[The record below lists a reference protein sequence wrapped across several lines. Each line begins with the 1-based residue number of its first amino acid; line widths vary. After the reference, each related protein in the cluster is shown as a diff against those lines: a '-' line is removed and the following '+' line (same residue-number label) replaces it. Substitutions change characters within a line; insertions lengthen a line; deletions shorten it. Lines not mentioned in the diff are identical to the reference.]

1 MIAPPKPPSHDELE
15 ALIKEARARQLRRR
29 LLGAAGV
36 AIVAA
41 LGLSIYAVVSGGSPS
56 GLAQLR
62 STAGLATGPRCR
74 SQQLAVGFAFQ
85 GTTQTFAGGPTLR
98 NTSGFTC
105 SLPSGRPEFLIVWR
119 GKALRIPVRPGGKL
133 LIAPPLPRA
142 HLLAP
147 GRRAFIPMRWFALPD
162 IGGGVPPP
170 RLRKLCLRQTG
181 QNFRP
186 QVELRYPDGLSLAAR
201 ATGLSLPDC
210 GPLHSSWMAVGH
222 PMIER

>member
-41 LGLSIYAVVSGGSPS
+41 LGLSIYAVGDGGGPGGLVQSRPS
-56 GLAQLR
+56 AVR
-62 STAGLATGPRCR
+62 ATGPHCR
-74 SQQLAVGFAFQ
+74 SGQLAVAFAFQ
-85 GTTQTFAGGPTLR
+85 GTTQSFAGGPTLR
-98 NTSGFTC
+98 NTSDSTC
-105 SLPSGRPEFLIVWR
+105 SLPAGRPAFLIVWR
-119 GKALRIPVRPGGKL
+119 GKTLRIPVRPGGKL

-142 HLLAP
+142 HVLAP
-147 GRRAFIPMRWFALPD
+147 GRRAFIPMRWLALPD
-162 IGGGVPPP
+162 IGGAAPPP

-222 PMIER
+222 PMIEP